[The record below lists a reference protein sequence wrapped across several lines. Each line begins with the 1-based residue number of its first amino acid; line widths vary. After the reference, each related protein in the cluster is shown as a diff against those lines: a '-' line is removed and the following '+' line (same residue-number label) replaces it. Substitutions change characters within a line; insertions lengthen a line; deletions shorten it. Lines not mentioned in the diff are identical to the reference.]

1 MDSPRRF
8 VSSPAYPLRRK
19 ESTEPRCGKKRRRDL
34 GILRAE
40 KSIDHTGLSTFTQP
54 RHESKFHPQHVRFS
68 MKSEIQQSFDTDLTR
83 QDVQDLSSA
92 DAVTAFFARLG
103 YDTGTRTPQPLA
115 ISELP
120 QTARP
125 GRSRRSSSSPITRG
139 LALGLPVRA
148 SEHYGRAHASVGASV
163 SESRGKLSAGP
174 DQ

>member
-34 GILRAE
+34 GILRPE

-54 RHESKFHPQHVRFS
+54 RHESKFHRQHVRFS

-125 GRSRRSSSSPITRG
+125 RPIKKIELIANHKRACFRSTCSSFRALRSGTRERWRERFG
-139 LALGLPVRA
+139 IAREIICWP
-148 SEHYGRAHASVGASV
+148 
-163 SESRGKLSAGP
+163 
-174 DQ
+174 